1 VDVETLVT
9 TPICNGI
16 EPRKKF
22 YVTLHRQQMALNP
35 VDRNAPLMQE
45 TTGAKVLITDRA
57 ADRYLEQAAK
67 HGTERYSRWCG
78 GKDGWDDYAER
89 LH

>member
-1 VDVETLVT
+1 
-9 TPICNGI
+9 
-16 EPRKKF
+16 
-22 YVTLHRQQMALNP
+22 MAIHPNP
-35 VDRNAPLMQE
+35 DRNASLMQE

-57 ADRYLEQAAK
+57 ADRYLEQSAK
-67 HGTERYSRWCG
+67 HGTERYRKWCG

>member
-1 VDVETLVT
+1 
-9 TPICNGI
+9 
-16 EPRKKF
+16 
-22 YVTLHRQQMALNP
+22 MALNP
-35 VDRNAPLMQE
+35 VDRNASLMQE
-45 TTGAKVLITDRA
+45 TTGARVLITDLA
-57 ADRYLEQAAK
+57 ADCYLEKAAK